1 MTKFFVESAYKEGL
15 EQLGLASIDAVFS
28 FQAGKNLSKDNLAA
42 HRSRVEFQ
50 IGSPST
56 TLFLKRYY
64 RPPIWTQLK
73 NWLAAKKRTS
83 CAFAETEAAQK
94 LAALGVNTPKVV
106 AWGEHLGVLFEKC
119 SFVIIEKIPDGES
132 LERRLPDFFN
142 GLATPENLKMRR
154 RFIEQLALFVR
165 KFHDTG
171 FCHRDLYLCHIFS
184 TGDGRFCLIDLARA
198 FQPVCFRN
206 RYRVKDLAQLNYSA
220 PVRYFSRTDRM
231 RFYLAYMGRLNLMPK
246 DKGFIGKIIRKTGR
260 IAHHDVKRTDYNT
273 AL

>member
-1 MTKFFVESAYKEGL
+1 MTKFFVEPTYKKGL
-15 EQLGLASIDAVFS
+15 EQLGLTSIDAIFS
-28 FQAGKNLSKDNLAA
+28 FQEGKNLVKDNLAA
-42 HRSRVEFQ
+42 HRSRIEFQ
-50 IGSPST
+50 IGSPPT

-94 LAALGVNTPKVV
+94 LAALGVNTPRVV
-106 AWGEHLGVLFEKC
+106 AWGEHLGVLFEKRT
-119 SFVIIEKIPDGES
+119 FVIIEKVPDGES

-142 GLATPENLKMRR
+142 GPATPENLKMRR